1 MADSHTYTDEFRRE
15 CADLVIASGKPA
27 SQMADEL
34 GVNRKT
40 LQHWVQRRRQQLDG
54 SAPEADPELRAARKR
69 IRELEMENAFLKKAA
84 AFFAKDQA

>member
-40 LQHWVQRRRQQLDG
+40 LQLLNRR
-54 SAPEADPELRAARKR
+54 LRARSNVTLFK
-69 IRELEMENAFLKKAA
+69 LSTCGGAA
-84 AFFAKDQA
+84 LTLPRS